1 MVFKAVGFNLKRVVV
16 FEKLAMASLA
26 IIIAL
31 LQL

>member
-1 MVFKAVGFNLKRVVV
+1 MVFKAVGFNLKRAVV
-16 FEKLAMASLA
+16 FEKLAMESLA